1 MEAERTATAYGGS
14 VERYD
19 IAVIGLG
26 GLGSAT
32 AWFAAR
38 GGKSVVG
45 LERFDLGGHHHGAS
59 HDHSRIIRHSYHTPH
74 YVDLTRL
81 AYDAWREVEAESG
94 ETCVHITGGID
105 LFPEG
110 AAIDSETYRESMRQC
125 AIPFDELTPAEVMTR
140 WPAWNVAADTEVLYQ
155 ANTGIVSPAV
165 TVPLLQRLAA
175 DRGAVLR
182 GNAAVMEIEPDGDQV
197 KMRLADGDI
206 VIARHVVI
214 AADAWTAPL
223 LAPLGL
229 SLPLVVTREQV
240 TYYDTAAPGMF
251 QEGRF
256 PVWIWMDDPS
266 FYGFPTFGRPGVK
279 IAQDC
284 GGSPVDPDTRGF
296 DPDPAILARTA
307 AFAAEAFGGLLGPA
321 MSTTTCLYTL
331 PPDRDFVVDSLPD
344 HPNIHVALGAGHG
357 YKFVAWFGKTLAAL
371 AGGRDPGC
379 DLTPFAL
386 ARPALT
392 DPEWEANWLV

>member
-1 MEAERTATAYGGS
+1 VHP
-14 VERYD
+14 VERFD

-26 GLGSAT
+26 GIGSAT

-38 GGKSVVG
+38 SAQSVVG
-45 LERFDLGGHHHGAS
+45 LERFELGGHHHGAS

-105 LFPEG
+105 LFPAG
-110 AAIDSETYRESMRQC
+110 ASIDSETYRESMRACDVQ
-125 AIPFDELTPAEVMTR
+125 FDEMKPADAMVR
-140 WPAWNVAADTEVLYQ
+140 WPAWHIAADTEVLYQ
-155 ANTGIVSPAV
+155 ANTGIVSPAA
-165 TVPLLQRLAA
+165 TVPLLQRLASR
-175 DRGAVLR
+175 RGAVLR
-182 GNAAVMEIEPDGDQV
+182 GNTTVTAIEPIGDDVTIHLANGELVVAGQV
-197 KMRLADGDI
+197 
-206 VIARHVVI
+206 VV
-214 AADAWTAPL
+214 AADAWTGRL
-223 LAPLGL
+223 IEPLGT

-240 TYYDTAAPGMF
+240 TYYGTETPRMFEAAN
-251 QEGRF
+251 F

-284 GGSPVDPDTRGF
+284 GGTPVDPDTRGF
-296 DPDPAILARTA
+296 DPDPAILGRTD
-307 AFAAEAFGGLLGPA
+307 AFAMMAFDGKLGPA
-321 MSTTTCLYTL
+321 LSTTTCLYTL
-331 PPDRDFVVDSLPD
+331 PPDRDFVVDALPG

-371 AGGRDPGC
+371 AAGRDPAC
-379 DLTPFAL
+379 DLTPFTLDRA
-386 ARPALT
+386 ALT
-392 DPEWEANWLV
+392 DPAWEANWLV